1 MKQRS
6 IRFCYYWFKMS
17 GCLSFFLV
25 DAVLKQGDPCVCHPG
40 RISNTT
46 KQSRIEKFQCNDDAL
61 TKEILCFRVP
71 SGVCHSFGRYMARK
85 IADTA

>member
-1 MKQRS
+1 
-6 IRFCYYWFKMS
+6 MS
-17 GCLSFFLV
+17 GCLSFILV
-25 DAVLKQGDPCVCHPG
+25 DVVLKQGDPCVCHPG